1 MRAPG
6 ARQPETSQ
14 GSPLKK
20 ELKILTPHGILGYG
34 IPEKDFW
41 RGIDAGADAMI
52 IDAGSTDPGPY
63 LLGLD
68 STIVSREAY
77 IRDLTIMLKATATR
91 KVPAYISSAGGAGT
105 NRQVDAM
112 LDIISEIAKTNGW
125 QFKAA
130 AIYSDI
136 DKAVI
141 LKRLGAGQ
149 IEPCSS
155 APALTADDVTQST
168 NIVAQMGAEP
178 FLKVLQEQPDIDII
192 VSGRSYDPAPFAGLC
207 MLHGI
212 DPGVYWHMGKIVEC
226 GANCAEPKGKV
237 ILATVRKDSFDLE
250 PMNPAERCTI
260 ASVAAH
266 SLYEKTRPDLLS
278 GPGGILDL
286 RQSHYEQL
294 NDRTVRVSG
303 STFIPSE
310 VYKVKLE
317 GASVIGY
324 RTIFIGGIR
333 DPILIEQ
340 IDSFLAK
347 VKQDASETYP
357 DVQSGR
363 ASINFHVYGKNAVM
377 GAFEPLKDVVPHEIG
392 LLGEVTAPTQA
403 AANAICN
410 STRISVLHNPYP
422 GQVATAGNFAIPL
435 NPPENPIG
443 PVCKFSVYHLMEVES
458 PNELFPIRYL
468 EI

>member
-1 MRAPG
+1 M
-6 ARQPETSQ
+6 
-14 GSPLKK
+14 KK

-68 STIVSREAY
+68 ATIVSREAY
-77 IRDLTIMLKATATR
+77 IRDLTVMLEATATR

-105 NRQVDAM
+105 NRQVDA
-112 LDIISEIAKTNGW
+112 LLEIIGEIAQTHGW
-125 QFKAA
+125 KFKAA
-130 AIYSDI
+130 AIYADV

-141 LKRLGAGQ
+141 LERLAAGR
-149 IEPCSS
+149 IEPCGS
-155 APALTADDVTQST
+155 APELRAGDVQDSTQ
-168 NIVAQMGAEP
+168 IVAQMGAEP
-178 FLKVLQEQPDIDII
+178 FLQVLQEHPDIDII
-192 VSGRSYDPAPFAGLC
+192 VSGRSYDPSPFAGLC

-237 ILATVRKDSFDLE
+237 ILATVRQASFDLE

-278 GPGGILDL
+278 GPGGVLDL

-294 NDRTVRVSG
+294 DERTVRVSG
-303 STFIPSE
+303 SVFIPSE
-310 VYKVKLE
+310 TYKVKLE
-317 GASVIGY
+317 GAAIVGH

-340 IDSFLAK
+340 LDGFLDK
-347 VKQDASETYP
+347 VRQDACATYP
-357 DVQSGR
+357 DVASG
-363 ASINFHVYGKNAVM
+363 AATIHFHVYGKNGVM
-377 GAFEPLKDVVPHEIG
+377 GDFEPLRNVVPHEVG
-392 LLGEVTAPTQA
+392 LVGEVTAPTQA

-443 PVCKFSVYHLMEVES
+443 PVCKFSVYHLMEVQS
-458 PNELFPIRYL
+458 PTELFPIRYL
-468 EI
+468 EL